1 MGSSVIEKFEAVMM
15 PIAGKI
21 SSNKYLLAMRDSF
34 SMLLPFIIVGSFFGI
49 MEWVVLDPWGTIL
62 GENGMNLGAAI
73 TGLTGDAYKA
83 SGFVGTLQMLQ
94 GLCNNVVTVGFGV
107 FSFLL
112 VMAFSYRLGG
122 IWGGDKFST
131 ALTAVGAFIIM
142 TPQQVVTKAGEK
154 LGGFD
159 INYFGN
165 KGVLTAIIIATL
177 ASWLFVKLSNNEKM
191 KIKMPETVPPAVAK
205 SFEVLIPVF
214 FTLGFFTVFSTVLAN
229 CQFMGAACL
238 NDFIY
243 SLIQAPLMGFSQG
256 LGFSIL
262 YQGIVWFFW
271 WFGIHGH
278 NVTAAIQN
286 MVYMPAQLANQAGD
300 ASYIFSNGF
309 FEAGLMHVMGLV
321 IAILLFSKKDSW
333 RSVAKL
339 GAPAMFFNIQEPIA
353 FGLPIVLNPLLLVPY
368 VLVPIVNTIIGYVAI
383 GVLGI
388 VPIFKYVVPW
398 TMPLFFGGTI
408 GTGSIM
414 GGLLQV
420 VWLIVDVIIYAP
432 FVIVGNKMK
441 DENDEEEEASA

>member
-1 MGSSVIEKFEAVMM
+1 MM
-15 PIAGKI
+15 PIAGKV

-49 MEWVVLDPWGTIL
+49 MEWVVLDPWGTVL
-62 GENGMNLGAAI
+62 GPDGMNLGASI

-83 SGFVGTLQMLQ
+83 SGFVATLQILQ

-112 VMAFSYRLGG
+112 VVAFAYRLGG

-131 ALTAVGAFIIM
+131 ALTATGAFIIM
-142 TPQQVVTKAGEK
+142 TPQQIVTKAGEK

-159 INYFGN
+159 MNYFGN
-165 KGVLTAIIIATL
+165 KGVLTAIIVATV

-205 SFEVLIPVF
+205 SFEVLVPVF
-214 FTLGFFTVFSTVLAN
+214 FTLGFFTVCSTILAN
-229 CQFMGAACL
+229 CQFMGSACL
-238 NDFIY
+238 NDLIY

-262 YQGIVWFFW
+262 YQAIVWFFW

-309 FEAGLMHVMGLV
+309 FEAGLMHIMGLV
-321 IAILLFSKKDSW
+321 IAILIFSKKDSW
-333 RSVAKL
+333 RAVAKL

-368 VLVPIVNTIIGYVAI
+368 VLVPLVNTVIGYVAI
-383 GVLGI
+383 SIGL

-420 VWLIVDVIIYAP
+420 VWLLVDIAIYAP
-432 FVIVGNKMK
+432 FVIAGNKVK
-441 DENDEEEEASA
+441 DEYDEEEA

>member
-1 MGSSVIEKFEAVMM
+1 MNSSVIEKFEAVMM
-15 PIAGKI
+15 PIAGKV

-49 MEWVVLDPWGTIL
+49 MEWVVLDPWGTVL
-62 GENGMNLGAAI
+62 GENGMNLGASI

-83 SGFVGTLQMLQ
+83 SGFVATLQMLQ

-112 VMAFSYRLGG
+112 VIAFAYRLGG

-131 ALTAVGAFIIM
+131 ALTATGAFIIM
-142 TPQQVVTKAGEK
+142 TPQQIVTKAGEK

-159 INYFGN
+159 MNYFGN
-165 KGVLTAIIIATL
+165 KGVLTAIIVATV

-205 SFEVLIPVF
+205 SFEVLVPVF
-214 FTLGFFTVFSTVLAN
+214 FTLGFFTVCSTILAN
-229 CQFMGAACL
+229 CQFMGSACL
-238 NDFIY
+238 NDLIY

-262 YQGIVWFFW
+262 YQAIVWFFW

-309 FEAGLMHVMGLV
+309 FEAGLMHIMGLV

-333 RSVAKL
+333 RAVAKL

-368 VLVPIVNTIIGYVAI
+368 VLVPLVNTVIGYVAI
-383 GVLGI
+383 SIGL

-420 VWLIVDVIIYAP
+420 VWLLVDIAIYAP
-432 FVIVGNKMK
+432 FVIAGNKVK
-441 DENDEEEEASA
+441 DEYDGEEA

>member
-1 MGSSVIEKFEAVMM
+1 MM
-15 PIAGKI
+15 PIAGKV

-49 MEWVVLDPWGTIL
+49 MEWAVLDPWGTVL
-62 GENGMNLGAAI
+62 GPDGMDLGASI

-83 SGFVGTLQMLQ
+83 SGFVATLQMLQ

-112 VMAFSYRLGG
+112 VVAFAYRLGG

-131 ALTAVGAFIIM
+131 ALTATGAFIIM
-142 TPQQVVTKAGEK
+142 TPQQIVTKAGEK

-159 INYFGN
+159 MNYFGN
-165 KGVLTAIIIATL
+165 KGVLTAIIVATV

-205 SFEVLIPVF
+205 SFEVLVPVF
-214 FTLGFFTVFSTVLAN
+214 FTLGFFTVCSTILAN
-229 CQFMGAACL
+229 CQFMGSACL
-238 NDFIY
+238 NDLIY

-262 YQGIVWFFW
+262 YQAIVWFFW

-309 FEAGLMHVMGLV
+309 FEAGLMHIMGLV

-333 RSVAKL
+333 RAVAKL

-368 VLVPIVNTIIGYVAI
+368 VLVPLVNTVIGYVAI
-383 GVLGI
+383 SIGL

-408 GTGSIM
+408 GTGSVM

-420 VWLIVDVIIYAP
+420 VWLLVDIAIYAP
-432 FVIVGNKMK
+432 FVIAGNKVK
-441 DENDEEEEASA
+441 DEYDEEEA

>member
-1 MGSSVIEKFEAVMM
+1 MM
-15 PIAGKI
+15 PIAGKV

-49 MEWVVLDPWGTIL
+49 MEWVVLDPWGTVL
-62 GENGMNLGAAI
+62 GPDGMNLGASI

-83 SGFVGTLQMLQ
+83 SGFVATLQILQ

-112 VMAFSYRLGG
+112 VVAFAYRLGG

-131 ALTAVGAFIIM
+131 ALTATGAFIIM
-142 TPQQVVTKAGEK
+142 TPQQIVTKAGEK

-159 INYFGN
+159 MNYFGN
-165 KGVLTAIIIATL
+165 KGVLTAIIVATI

-205 SFEVLIPVF
+205 SFEVLVPVF
-214 FTLGFFTVFSTVLAN
+214 FTLGFFTVFSTILAN
-229 CQFMGAACL
+229 CQFMGSACL
-238 NDFIY
+238 NDLIY

-262 YQGIVWFFW
+262 YQAIVWFFW

-309 FEAGLMHVMGLV
+309 FEAGLMHIMALV
-321 IAILLFSKKDSW
+321 IAILIFSRKESW
-333 RSVAKL
+333 RAVAKL

-368 VLVPIVNTIIGYVAI
+368 VLVPLVNTVIGYVAI
-383 GVLGI
+383 SIGL

-408 GTGSIM
+408 GTGSVM
-414 GGLLQV
+414 GGLLQI
-420 VWLIVDVIIYAP
+420 VWLLVDIAIYAP
-432 FVIVGNKMK
+432 FVIAGNKIK
-441 DENDEEEEASA
+441 DEYDEEDA

>member
-49 MEWVVLDPWGTIL
+49 MEWVVLDPWGTVL

-286 MVYMPAQLANQAGD
+286 MVYMPAHLANQAGD

-368 VLVPIVNTIIGYVAI
+368 VLVPIVNTIIGYIAI

-414 GGLLQV
+414 GGCCR
-420 VWLIVDVIIYAP
+420 
-432 FVIVGNKMK
+432 
-441 DENDEEEEASA
+441 

>member
-83 SGFVGTLQMLQ
+83 SGFVGTMQMLQ

-142 TPQQVVTKAGEK
+142 TPQQIATKAGEK

-159 INYFGN
+159 MNYFGN

-214 FTLGFFTVFSTVLAN
+214 FTLGFFTVFSTILAN
-229 CQFMGAACL
+229 CHFMGVACL
-238 NDFIY
+238 NDLIY

-309 FEAGLMHVMGLV
+309 FEAGLMHIMGLV
-321 IAILLFSKKDSW
+321 IAILIFSRKDSW
-333 RSVAKL
+333 RAVAKL
-339 GAPAMFFNIQEPIA
+339 GAPAMLFNIQEPIA
-353 FGLPIVLNPLLLVPY
+353 FGLPIVLNPLLLIPY
-368 VLVPIVNTIIGYVAI
+368 VLVPIVNTVIGYIAI

-414 GGLLQV
+414 GGLLQL
-420 VWLIVDVIIYAP
+420 VWLAVDVLIYAP
-432 FVIVGNKMK
+432 FVIAGNKIK
-441 DENDEEEEASA
+441 DDDEEEEASA

>member
-368 VLVPIVNTIIGYVAI
+368 VLVPIVNTIIGYIAI

>member
-49 MEWVVLDPWGTIL
+49 MEWVVLDPWGTLL
-62 GENGMNLGAAI
+62 GENGMNLGASI
-73 TGLTGDAYKA
+73 TGLTGDEYKA
-83 SGFVGTLQMLQ
+83 SGFVATLQMLQ

-131 ALTAVGAFIIM
+131 ALTAVGSFIIM

-159 INYFGN
+159 MNYFGN

-177 ASWLFVKLSNNEKM
+177 ASWLFVKLSTNEKM

-214 FTLGFFTVFSTVLAN
+214 FTLGFFTVFSTVLASY
-229 CQFMGAACL
+229 QFMGAACL
-238 NDFIY
+238 NDLIY

-262 YQGIVWFFW
+262 YQAIVWFFW

-300 ASYIFSNGF
+300 ASYVFSNGF
-309 FEAGLMHVMGLV
+309 FEAGLMHIMGLV
-321 IAILLFSKKDSW
+321 IAILIFSKKESW
-333 RSVAKL
+333 RAVAKL

-398 TMPLFFGGTI
+398 TMPLFFGGAI
-408 GTGSIM
+408 GTGSVM

-420 VWLIVDVIIYAP
+420 VWLLVDIVIYAP
-432 FVIVGNKMK
+432 FVIAGNKVK
-441 DENDEEEEASA
+441 DEYDDEEASV

>member
-1 MGSSVIEKFEAVMM
+1 MM
-15 PIAGKI
+15 PIAGKV

-49 MEWVVLDPWGTIL
+49 MEWVVLDPWGTVL
-62 GENGMNLGAAI
+62 GENGMNLGASI

-83 SGFVGTLQMLQ
+83 SGFVATLQMLQ

-112 VMAFSYRLGG
+112 VIAFAYRLGG

-131 ALTAVGAFIIM
+131 ALTATGAFIIM
-142 TPQQVVTKAGEK
+142 TPQQIVTKAGEK

-159 INYFGN
+159 MNYFGN
-165 KGVLTAIIIATL
+165 KGVLTAIIVATI

-205 SFEVLIPVF
+205 SFEVLVPVF
-214 FTLGFFTVFSTVLAN
+214 FTLGFFTVFSTILAN
-229 CQFMGAACL
+229 CQFMGTACL
-238 NDFIY
+238 NDLIY

-262 YQGIVWFFW
+262 YQAIVWFFW

-309 FEAGLMHVMGLV
+309 FEAGLMHIMGLV

-333 RSVAKL
+333 RAVAKL

-368 VLVPIVNTIIGYVAI
+368 VLVPYVLVPLVNTVIGYVAI
-383 GVLGI
+383 SIGL

-420 VWLIVDVIIYAP
+420 VWLLVDIAIYAP
-432 FVIVGNKMK
+432 FVIAGNKVK
-441 DENDEEEEASA
+441 DEYDGEEA

>member
-159 INYFGN
+159 MNYFGN

-214 FTLGFFTVFSTVLAN
+214 CTLGFFTVFSTVLAN

-238 NDFIY
+238 NDLIY

-309 FEAGLMHVMGLV
+309 FEAGLMHIMGLV
-321 IAILLFSKKDSW
+321 IAILIFSKKDSW

-339 GAPAMFFNIQEPIA
+339 GAPAMLFNIQEPIA
-353 FGLPIVLNPLLLVPY
+353 FGLPIVLNPLLLIPY
-368 VLVPIVNTIIGYVAI
+368 VLVPIVNTIIGYIAI

-420 VWLIVDVIIYAP
+420 VWLAVDVVIYAP

>member
-49 MEWVVLDPWGTIL
+49 MEWVVLDPWGTVL

-73 TGLTGDAYKA
+73 TGLSGDAYKA

-131 ALTAVGAFIIM
+131 AITAVGAFIIM

-159 INYFGN
+159 MNYFGN

-214 FTLGFFTVFSTVLAN
+214 FTLGFFTVFSTILAN
-229 CQFMGAACL
+229 CQFMGVACL
-238 NDFIY
+238 NDLIY
-243 SLIQAPLMGFSQG
+243 SLILAPLMGFSQG

-309 FEAGLMHVMGLV
+309 FEAGLMHIMGLV

-339 GAPAMFFNIQEPIA
+339 GAPAMLFNIQEPIA
-353 FGLPIVLNPLLLVPY
+353 FGLPIVLNPLLLIPY

-420 VWLIVDVIIYAP
+420 VWLAVDVVIYAP

>member
-1 MGSSVIEKFEAVMM
+1 MM
-15 PIAGKI
+15 PIAGKV

-49 MEWVVLDPWGTIL
+49 MEWVVLDPWGTVL
-62 GENGMNLGAAI
+62 GENGMNLGASI

-83 SGFVGTLQMLQ
+83 SGFVATLQMLQ

-112 VMAFSYRLGG
+112 VIAFAYRLGG

-131 ALTAVGAFIIM
+131 ALTATGAFIIM
-142 TPQQVVTKAGEK
+142 TPQQIVTKAGEK

-159 INYFGN
+159 MNYFGN
-165 KGVLTAIIIATL
+165 KGVLTAIIVATI

-205 SFEVLIPVF
+205 SFEVLVPVF
-214 FTLGFFTVFSTVLAN
+214 FTLGFFTVFSTILAN
-229 CQFMGAACL
+229 CQFMGTACL
-238 NDFIY
+238 NDLIY

-262 YQGIVWFFW
+262 YQAIVWFFW

-309 FEAGLMHVMGLV
+309 FEAGLMHIMGLV

-333 RSVAKL
+333 RAVAKL

-368 VLVPIVNTIIGYVAI
+368 VLVPLVNTVIGYVAI
-383 GVLGI
+383 SIGL

-420 VWLIVDVIIYAP
+420 VWLLVDIAIYAP
-432 FVIVGNKMK
+432 FVIAGNKVK
-441 DENDEEEEASA
+441 DEYDEEEA

>member
-1 MGSSVIEKFEAVMM
+1 MNSSVIEKFEAVMM
-15 PIAGKI
+15 PIAGKV

-49 MEWVVLDPWGTIL
+49 MEWVVLDPWGTVL
-62 GENGMNLGAAI
+62 GENGMNLGASI

-83 SGFVGTLQMLQ
+83 SGFVATLQMLQ

-112 VMAFSYRLGG
+112 VIAFAYRLGG

-131 ALTAVGAFIIM
+131 ALTATGAFIIM
-142 TPQQVVTKAGEK
+142 TPQQIVTKAGDK
-154 LGGFD
+154 LGAFD
-159 INYFGN
+159 MNYFGN
-165 KGVLTAIIIATL
+165 KGVLTAIIVATI

-205 SFEVLIPVF
+205 SFEVLVPVF
-214 FTLGFFTVFSTVLAN
+214 FTLGFFTVFSTILAN
-229 CQFMGAACL
+229 CQFMGSACL
-238 NDFIY
+238 NDLIY

-309 FEAGLMHVMGLV
+309 FEAGLMHIMGLV
-321 IAILLFSKKDSW
+321 IAILIFSKKDSW
-333 RSVAKL
+333 RAVAKL

-368 VLVPIVNTIIGYVAI
+368 VLVPLVNTVIGYVAI
-383 GVLGI
+383 SIGL

-420 VWLIVDVIIYAP
+420 VWLLVDIAIYAP
-432 FVIVGNKMK
+432 FVIAGNKVK
-441 DENDEEEEASA
+441 DEYDEEEA

>member
-1 MGSSVIEKFEAVMM
+1 MGSALIEKFESVMM
-15 PIAGKI
+15 PVASKI
-21 SSNKYLLAMRDSF
+21 SGNKYLLAMRDSF

-49 MEWVVLDPWGTIL
+49 MQWVVLDPWGTLL
-62 GENGMNLGAAI
+62 GENGMNLGASI

-83 SGFVGTLQMLQ
+83 SGFVSTLQILQ
-94 GLCNNVVTVGFGV
+94 GLCNNVVTVGFGI

-159 INYFGN
+159 MNYFGN
-165 KGVLTAIIIATL
+165 KGVLTAIIVATV
-177 ASWLFVKLSNNEKM
+177 ASWIFVKLSQNEKI

-205 SFEVLIPVF
+205 SFEVLVPVF
-214 FTLGFFTVFSTVLAN
+214 FTLGFFTVWSTILAN
-229 CQFMGAACL
+229 AQFLGTTCL
-238 NDFIY
+238 NDLIY
-243 SLIQAPLMGFSQG
+243 SLVQAPLMGFSQG

-262 YQGIVWFFW
+262 YQAIVWFFW

-309 FEAGLMHVMGLV
+309 FEAGLMHIMALV
-321 IAILLFSKKDSW
+321 IAIILFSKKESW
-333 RSVAKL
+333 RAVAKL
-339 GAPAMFFNIQEPIA
+339 GAPAMFFNIQEPLA

-368 VLVPIVNTIIGYVAI
+368 VLVPIVNTVIGYLAI
-383 GVLGI
+383 SFGL
-388 VPIFKYVVPW
+388 VPVFKYVVPW

-414 GGLLQV
+414 GGLLQI
-420 VWLIVDVIIYAP
+420 VWLLIDIVIYAP
-432 FVIVGNKMK
+432 FVIAGNKVK
-441 DENDEEEEASA
+441 DEYEEE

>member
-1 MGSSVIEKFEAVMM
+1 MM
-15 PIAGKI
+15 PIAGKV

-49 MEWVVLDPWGTIL
+49 MEWVVLDPWGTVL
-62 GENGMNLGAAI
+62 GENGMNLGASI

-83 SGFVGTLQMLQ
+83 SGFVATLQMLQ

-112 VMAFSYRLGG
+112 VIAFAYRLGG

-131 ALTAVGAFIIM
+131 ALTATGAFIIM
-142 TPQQVVTKAGEK
+142 TPQQIVTKAGEK

-159 INYFGN
+159 MNYFGN
-165 KGVLTAIIIATL
+165 KGVLTAIIVATI

-205 SFEVLIPVF
+205 SFEVLVPVF
-214 FTLGFFTVFSTVLAN
+214 FTLGFFTVFSTILAN
-229 CQFMGAACL
+229 CQFMGSACL
-238 NDFIY
+238 NDLIY

-262 YQGIVWFFW
+262 YQAIVWFFW

-309 FEAGLMHVMGLV
+309 FEAGLMHIMGLV

-333 RSVAKL
+333 RAVAKL

-368 VLVPIVNTIIGYVAI
+368 VLVPLVNTVIGYVAI
-383 GVLGI
+383 SIGL

-420 VWLIVDVIIYAP
+420 VWLLVDIAIYAP
-432 FVIVGNKMK
+432 FVIAGNKVK
-441 DENDEEEEASA
+441 DEYDGEEA

>member
-1 MGSSVIEKFEAVMM
+1 MM
-15 PIAGKI
+15 PIAGKV

-49 MEWVVLDPWGTIL
+49 MEWVVLDPWGTVL
-62 GENGMNLGAAI
+62 GPDGMNLGASI

-83 SGFVGTLQMLQ
+83 SGFVATLQMLQ

-112 VMAFSYRLGG
+112 VVAFAYRLGG

-131 ALTAVGAFIIM
+131 ALTATGAFIIM
-142 TPQQVVTKAGEK
+142 TPQQIVTKAGEK

-159 INYFGN
+159 MNYFGN
-165 KGVLTAIIIATL
+165 KGVLTAIIVATI

-205 SFEVLIPVF
+205 SFEVLVPVF
-214 FTLGFFTVFSTVLAN
+214 FTLGFFTVFSTILAN
-229 CQFMGAACL
+229 CQFMGSACL
-238 NDFIY
+238 NDLIY

-262 YQGIVWFFW
+262 YQAIVWFFW

-309 FEAGLMHVMGLV
+309 FEAGLMHIMGLV
-321 IAILLFSKKDSW
+321 IAILIFSKKDSW
-333 RSVAKL
+333 RAVAKL

-368 VLVPIVNTIIGYVAI
+368 VLVPLVNTVIGYVAI
-383 GVLGI
+383 SIGL

-420 VWLIVDVIIYAP
+420 VWLLVDIAIYAP
-432 FVIVGNKMK
+432 FVIAGNKVK
-441 DENDEEEEASA
+441 DEYDEEEA

>member
-49 MEWVVLDPWGTIL
+49 MQWVVLDPWGTIL

-159 INYFGN
+159 MNYFGN

-214 FTLGFFTVFSTVLAN
+214 CTLGFFTVFSTVLAN

-238 NDFIY
+238 NDLIY

-309 FEAGLMHVMGLV
+309 FEAGLMHIMGLV
-321 IAILLFSKKDSW
+321 IAILIFSKKDSW

-339 GAPAMFFNIQEPIA
+339 GAPAMLFNIQEPIA
-353 FGLPIVLNPLLLVPY
+353 FGLPIVLNPLLLIPY
-368 VLVPIVNTIIGYVAI
+368 VLVPIVNTIIGYIAI

-420 VWLIVDVIIYAP
+420 VWLAVDVVIYAP

-441 DENDEEEEASA
+441 DANDEEEEASA

>member
-1 MGSSVIEKFEAVMM
+1 MM
-15 PIAGKI
+15 PIAGKV

-49 MEWVVLDPWGTIL
+49 MEWVVLDPWGTVL
-62 GENGMNLGAAI
+62 GPDGMNLGASI

-83 SGFVGTLQMLQ
+83 SGFVATLQILQ

-112 VMAFSYRLGG
+112 VVAFAYRLGG

-131 ALTAVGAFIIM
+131 ALTATGAFIIM
-142 TPQQVVTKAGEK
+142 TPQQIVTKAGEK

-159 INYFGN
+159 MNYFGN
-165 KGVLTAIIIATL
+165 KGVLTAIIVATI

-205 SFEVLIPVF
+205 SFEVLVPVF
-214 FTLGFFTVFSTVLAN
+214 FTLGFFTVFSTILAN
-229 CQFMGAACL
+229 CQFMSSACL
-238 NDFIY
+238 NDLIY

-262 YQGIVWFFW
+262 YQAIVWFFW

-309 FEAGLMHVMGLV
+309 FEAGLMHIMGLV

-333 RSVAKL
+333 RAVAKL

-368 VLVPIVNTIIGYVAI
+368 VLVPLVNTVIGYVAI
-383 GVLGI
+383 SIGL

-420 VWLIVDVIIYAP
+420 VWLLVDIAIYAP
-432 FVIVGNKMK
+432 FVIAGNKVK
-441 DENDEEEEASA
+441 DEYDEEEA

>member
-1 MGSSVIEKFEAVMM
+1 MM
-15 PIAGKI
+15 PIAGKV

-49 MEWVVLDPWGTIL
+49 MEWVVLDPWGTVL
-62 GENGMNLGAAI
+62 GPDGMNLGASI

-83 SGFVGTLQMLQ
+83 SGFVATLQILQ

-112 VMAFSYRLGG
+112 VVAFAYRLGG

-131 ALTAVGAFIIM
+131 ALTATGAFIIM
-142 TPQQVVTKAGEK
+142 TPQQIVTKAGEK

-159 INYFGN
+159 MNYFGN
-165 KGVLTAIIIATL
+165 KGVLTAIIVATV

-205 SFEVLIPVF
+205 SFEVLVPVF
-214 FTLGFFTVFSTVLAN
+214 FTLGFFTVCSTILAN
-229 CQFMGAACL
+229 CQFMGSACL
-238 NDFIY
+238 NDLIY

-262 YQGIVWFFW
+262 YQAIVWFFW

-309 FEAGLMHVMGLV
+309 FEAGLMHIMGLV
-321 IAILLFSKKDSW
+321 IAILIFSKKDSW
-333 RSVAKL
+333 RAVAKL

-368 VLVPIVNTIIGYVAI
+368 VLVPLVNTVIGYVAI
-383 GVLGI
+383 SIGL

-408 GTGSIM
+408 GTGSVM

-420 VWLIVDVIIYAP
+420 VWLLVDIAIYAP
-432 FVIVGNKMK
+432 FVIAGNKVK
-441 DENDEEEEASA
+441 DEYDEEEA

>member
-1 MGSSVIEKFEAVMM
+1 M
-15 PIAGKI
+15 PVAGKI

-49 MEWVVLDPWGTIL
+49 MEWVVLDPWGTVL
-62 GENGMNLGAAI
+62 GENGMNLGASI

-83 SGFVGTLQMLQ
+83 SGFVATLQMLQ

-142 TPQQVVTKAGEK
+142 TPQQIVTEAGEK

-159 INYFGN
+159 MNYFGN

-177 ASWLFVKLSNNEKM
+177 AAWIFVKLSTNEKM
-191 KIKMPETVPPAVAK
+191 KIKMPETVPPAVSK

-214 FTLGFFTVFSTVLAN
+214 CTLGFFTVFSTVLAQ
-229 CQFMGAACL
+229 CQFLGTTCL
-238 NDFIY
+238 NDLIY

-262 YQGIVWFFW
+262 YQSIVWFFW

-309 FEAGLMHVMGLV
+309 FEAGLMHIMGLV

-333 RSVAKL
+333 RAVAKL

-368 VLVPIVNTIIGYVAI
+368 VLVPIVNTIIGYAAI
-383 GVLGI
+383 TIGL
-388 VPIFKYVVPW
+388 VPVFKYVVPW

-408 GTGSIM
+408 GTGSVM

-420 VWLIVDVIIYAP
+420 VWLIVDVAIYAP
-432 FVIVGNKMK
+432 FVIAGNKVK
-441 DENDEEEEASA
+441 DEYDEEEEASA

>member
-1 MGSSVIEKFEAVMM
+1 MM
-15 PIAGKI
+15 PIAGKV

-49 MEWVVLDPWGTIL
+49 MEWVVLDPWGTVL
-62 GENGMNLGAAI
+62 GPDGMNLGAGI

-83 SGFVGTLQMLQ
+83 SGFVATLQILQ

-112 VMAFSYRLGG
+112 VVAFAYRLGG

-131 ALTAVGAFIIM
+131 ALTATGAFIIM
-142 TPQQVVTKAGEK
+142 TPQQIVTKAGEK

-159 INYFGN
+159 MNYFGN
-165 KGVLTAIIIATL
+165 KGVLTAIIVATI

-191 KIKMPETVPPAVAK
+191 KIKLPETVPPAVAK
-205 SFEVLIPVF
+205 SFEVLVPVF
-214 FTLGFFTVFSTVLAN
+214 FTLGFFTVCSTILAN
-229 CQFMGAACL
+229 CQFMGSACL
-238 NDFIY
+238 NDLIY

-262 YQGIVWFFW
+262 YQAIVWFFW

-309 FEAGLMHVMGLV
+309 FEAGLMHIMGLV
-321 IAILLFSKKDSW
+321 IAILIFSKKDSW
-333 RSVAKL
+333 RAVAKL

-368 VLVPIVNTIIGYVAI
+368 VLVPLVNTVIGYVAI
-383 GVLGI
+383 SIGL

-420 VWLIVDVIIYAP
+420 VWLLVDIAIYAP
-432 FVIVGNKMK
+432 FVIAGNKVK
-441 DENDEEEEASA
+441 DEYDEEEA

>member
-1 MGSSVIEKFEAVMM
+1 MNSSVIEKFEAVMM
-15 PIAGKI
+15 PIAGKV

-49 MEWVVLDPWGTIL
+49 MEWVVLDPWGTVL
-62 GENGMNLGAAI
+62 GPDGMNLGASI

-83 SGFVGTLQMLQ
+83 SGFVATLQILQ

-112 VMAFSYRLGG
+112 VVAFAYRLGG

-131 ALTAVGAFIIM
+131 ALTATGAFIIM
-142 TPQQVVTKAGEK
+142 TPQQIVTKAGEK

-159 INYFGN
+159 MNYFGN
-165 KGVLTAIIIATL
+165 KGVLTAIIVATV

-205 SFEVLIPVF
+205 SFEVLVPVF
-214 FTLGFFTVFSTVLAN
+214 FTLGFFTVFSTILAN
-229 CQFMGAACL
+229 CQFMGSACL
-238 NDFIY
+238 NDLIY

-262 YQGIVWFFW
+262 YQAIVWFFW

-309 FEAGLMHVMGLV
+309 FEAGLMHIMGLV
-321 IAILLFSKKDSW
+321 IAILIFSKKDSW
-333 RSVAKL
+333 RAVAKL

-368 VLVPIVNTIIGYVAI
+368 VLVPLVNTVIGYVAI
-383 GVLGI
+383 SIGL

-420 VWLIVDVIIYAP
+420 VWLLVDIAIYAP
-432 FVIVGNKMK
+432 FVIAGNKVK
-441 DENDEEEEASA
+441 DEYDEEEA

>member
-1 MGSSVIEKFEAVMM
+1 MM
-15 PIAGKI
+15 PIAGKV

-49 MEWVVLDPWGTIL
+49 MEWVVLDPWGTVL
-62 GENGMNLGAAI
+62 GPDGMNLGASI

-83 SGFVGTLQMLQ
+83 SGFVATLQMLQ

-112 VMAFSYRLGG
+112 VVAFAYRLGG

-131 ALTAVGAFIIM
+131 ALTATGAFIIM
-142 TPQQVVTKAGEK
+142 TPQQIVTKAGEK

-159 INYFGN
+159 MNYFGN
-165 KGVLTAIIIATL
+165 KGVLTAIIVATV

-205 SFEVLIPVF
+205 SFEVLVPVF
-214 FTLGFFTVFSTVLAN
+214 FTLGFFTVCSTILAN
-229 CQFMGAACL
+229 CQFMGSACL
-238 NDFIY
+238 NDLIY

-256 LGFSIL
+256 LGFSIR
-262 YQGIVWFFW
+262 YQAIVWFFW

-309 FEAGLMHVMGLV
+309 FEAGLMHIMGLV
-321 IAILLFSKKDSW
+321 IAILIFSKKDSW
-333 RSVAKL
+333 RAVAKL

-368 VLVPIVNTIIGYVAI
+368 VLVPLVNTVIGYVAI
-383 GVLGI
+383 SIGL

-408 GTGSIM
+408 GTGSVM

-420 VWLIVDVIIYAP
+420 VWLLVDIAIYAP
-432 FVIVGNKMK
+432 FVIAGNKVK
-441 DENDEEEEASA
+441 DEYDEEEA

>member
-1 MGSSVIEKFEAVMM
+1 MGSVIEKFEAVMM
-15 PIAGKI
+15 PVAGKI

-49 MEWVVLDPWGTIL
+49 MEWVVLDPWGTVL
-62 GENGMNLGAAI
+62 GENGMNLGASI

-83 SGFVGTLQMLQ
+83 SGFVTTLQMLQ

-142 TPQQVVTKAGEK
+142 TPQQIVTEAGEK

-159 INYFGN
+159 MNYFGN

-177 ASWLFVKLSNNEKM
+177 AAWIFVKLSTNEKM
-191 KIKMPETVPPAVAK
+191 KIKMPETVPPAVSK

-214 FTLGFFTVFSTVLAN
+214 CTLGFFTVFSTVLAQ
-229 CQFMGAACL
+229 CQFLGTTCL
-238 NDFIY
+238 NDLIY

-262 YQGIVWFFW
+262 YQSIVWFFW

-309 FEAGLMHVMGLV
+309 FEAGLMHIMGLV

-333 RSVAKL
+333 RAVAKL

-368 VLVPIVNTIIGYVAI
+368 VLVPIVNTIIGYAAI
-383 GVLGI
+383 TIGL
-388 VPIFKYVVPW
+388 VPVFKYVVPW

-408 GTGSIM
+408 GTGSVM

-420 VWLIVDVIIYAP
+420 VWLIVDVAIYAP
-432 FVIVGNKMK
+432 FVIAGNKVK
-441 DENDEEEEASA
+441 DEYDEEEEASA

>member
-1 MGSSVIEKFEAVMM
+1 MGSVIGKFEAVMM
-15 PIAGKI
+15 PVAGKI

-49 MEWVVLDPWGTIL
+49 MEWVVLDPWGTVL
-62 GENGMNLGAAI
+62 GENGMNLGQSI

-83 SGFVGTLQMLQ
+83 SGFVATLQMLQ

-122 IWGGDKFST
+122 IWGGDQFAT

-142 TPQQVVTKAGEK
+142 TPQQVVTEAGEK

-159 INYFGN
+159 MNYFGN

-177 ASWLFVKLSNNEKM
+177 ASWIFVKLSTNEKM
-191 KIKMPETVPPAVAK
+191 KIKMPETVPPAVSK
-205 SFEVLIPVF
+205 SFEVLIPVLC
-214 FTLGFFTVFSTVLAN
+214 TLGFFTVFSTILAQ
-229 CQFMGAACL
+229 CQFLGTTCL
-238 NDFIY
+238 NDLIY
-243 SLIQAPLMGFSQG
+243 RLIQAPLMGFSQG

-262 YQGIVWFFW
+262 YQCIVWFFW

-309 FEAGLMHVMGLV
+309 FEAGLMHIMGLV

-333 RSVAKL
+333 RAVAKL

-368 VLVPIVNTIIGYVAI
+368 VLVPIVNTIIGYAAI
-383 GVLGI
+383 TIGL
-388 VPIFKYVVPW
+388 VPVFKYVVPW

-408 GTGSIM
+408 GTGSVM
-414 GGLLQV
+414 GGFLQV
-420 VWLIVDVIIYAP
+420 VWLIVDVFIYAP
-432 FVIVGNKMK
+432 FVIAGNKVK
-441 DENDEEEEASA
+441 DEYDEEEEASA

>member
-1 MGSSVIEKFEAVMM
+1 M
-15 PIAGKI
+15 PVAGKI

-49 MEWVVLDPWGTIL
+49 MEWVVLDPWGTVL
-62 GENGMNLGAAI
+62 GENGMNLGQSI

-83 SGFVGTLQMLQ
+83 SGFVATLQMLQ

-122 IWGGDKFST
+122 IWGGDQFAT

-142 TPQQVVTKAGEK
+142 TPQQVVTEAGEK

-159 INYFGN
+159 MNYFGN

-177 ASWLFVKLSNNEKM
+177 ASWIFVKLSTNEKM
-191 KIKMPETVPPAVAK
+191 KIKMPETVPPAVSK
-205 SFEVLIPVF
+205 SFEVLIPVLC
-214 FTLGFFTVFSTVLAN
+214 TLGFFTVFSTILAQ
-229 CQFMGAACL
+229 CQFLGTTCL
-238 NDFIY
+238 NDLIY
-243 SLIQAPLMGFSQG
+243 RLIQAPLMGFSQG

-262 YQGIVWFFW
+262 YQCIVWFFW

-309 FEAGLMHVMGLV
+309 FEAGLMHIMGLV

-333 RSVAKL
+333 RAVAKL

-368 VLVPIVNTIIGYVAI
+368 VLVPIVNTIIGYAAI
-383 GVLGI
+383 TIGL
-388 VPIFKYVVPW
+388 VPVFKYVVPW

-408 GTGSIM
+408 GTGSVM

-420 VWLIVDVIIYAP
+420 VWLIVDVAIYAP
-432 FVIVGNKMK
+432 FVIAGNKVK
-441 DENDEEEEASA
+441 DEYDDEEEEASA

>member
-1 MGSSVIEKFEAVMM
+1 MM
-15 PIAGKI
+15 PIAGKV

-49 MEWVVLDPWGTIL
+49 MEWVVLDPWGTVL
-62 GENGMNLGAAI
+62 GPDGMNLGASI

-83 SGFVGTLQMLQ
+83 SGFVATLQILQ

-112 VMAFSYRLGG
+112 VVAFAYRLGG

-131 ALTAVGAFIIM
+131 ALTATGAFIIM
-142 TPQQVVTKAGEK
+142 TPQQIVTKAGEK

-159 INYFGN
+159 MNYFGN
-165 KGVLTAIIIATL
+165 KGVLTAIIVATI

-205 SFEVLIPVF
+205 SFEVLVPVF
-214 FTLGFFTVFSTVLAN
+214 FTLGFFTVCSTILAN
-229 CQFMGAACL
+229 CQFMGSACL
-238 NDFIY
+238 NDLIY

-262 YQGIVWFFW
+262 YQAIVWFFW

-309 FEAGLMHVMGLV
+309 FEAGLMHIMGLV
-321 IAILLFSKKDSW
+321 IAILIFSKKDSW
-333 RSVAKL
+333 RAVAKL

-368 VLVPIVNTIIGYVAI
+368 VLVPLVNTVIGYVAI
-383 GVLGI
+383 SIGL

-420 VWLIVDVIIYAP
+420 VWLLVDIAIYAP
-432 FVIVGNKMK
+432 FVIAGNKVK
-441 DENDEEEEASA
+441 DEYDEEEA

>member
-15 PIAGKI
+15 PIAGKV

-49 MEWVVLDPWGTIL
+49 MEWVVLDPWGTVL
-62 GENGMNLGAAI
+62 GENGMNLGASI

-83 SGFVGTLQMLQ
+83 SGFVATLQMLQ
-94 GLCNNVVTVGFGV
+94 GMCNNVVTVGFGV

-112 VMAFSYRLGG
+112 VIAFAYRLGG

-142 TPQQVVTKAGEK
+142 TPQQVVTKAGDK
-154 LGGFD
+154 IGAFD
-159 INYFGN
+159 MNYFGN
-165 KGVLTAIIIATL
+165 KGVLTAIIVATV

-205 SFEVLIPVF
+205 SFEVLVPVF
-214 FTLGFFTVFSTVLAN
+214 FTLGFFTVCSTILAN
-229 CQFMGAACL
+229 CQFMGSACL
-238 NDFIY
+238 NDLIY

-256 LGFSIL
+256 LGFSLL

-309 FEAGLMHVMGLV
+309 FEAGLMHIMGLV
-321 IAILLFSKKDSW
+321 IAILIFSKKDSW
-333 RSVAKL
+333 RAVAKL

-368 VLVPIVNTIIGYVAI
+368 VLVPLVNTVIGYVAI
-383 GVLGI
+383 SIGL

-420 VWLIVDVIIYAP
+420 VWLLVDIAIYAP
-432 FVIVGNKMK
+432 FVIAGNKVK
-441 DENDEEEEASA
+441 DEYEEEA